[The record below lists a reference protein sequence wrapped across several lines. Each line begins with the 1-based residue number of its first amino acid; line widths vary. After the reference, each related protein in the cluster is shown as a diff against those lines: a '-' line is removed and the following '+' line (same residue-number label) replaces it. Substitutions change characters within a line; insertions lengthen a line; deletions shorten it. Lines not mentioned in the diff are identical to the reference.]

1 MGPYS
6 YFSVGG
12 SEGPTP
18 ESVKKRNMKDGVT
31 LSVLSKRR
39 PQLRLSRAK
48 VIDRGITEMA

>member
-18 ESVKKRNMKDGVT
+18 GSVKKRNMKDGVT